1 MSVLTPE
8 ETQATET
15 GPRGPGGASPR
26 IGTSLR
32 MAIGSS
38 FILRLAGASTGFL
51 LQLYLKRVVHA
62 DANLIGVLS
71 GVYYVT
77 ELLLAPVFGAFSD
90 LRGRK
95 PFLVLGP
102 LAGAVAVQI
111 HPLTTI
117 AAIIAIGR
125 LLEGVTT
132 AANAPG
138 TLGYLADATSGTG
151 PKRAS
156 FRGRVM
162 GMYEISFLVGL
173 AAGQFLG
180 GYLWDWL
187 GSNGFRVIS
196 LIYLVAAGVLFLFVP
211 ETLPSEARE
220 HHGRYREA
228 AKEAAHPV
236 RALLSTRIKSYSKLL
251 QEPALRSFV
260 PAWLAINA
268 VLGLWLNHLAA
279 VMVKPHESQ
288 PPSPFL
294 DQFPGQLLA
303 GHLEAH
309 HVSYAQGGFA
319 VAFLVGIYIWSQF
332 YGRMR
337 RTDMMLA

>member
-187 GSNGFRVIS
+187 GSNGV
-196 LIYLVAAGVLFLFVP
+196 
-211 ETLPSEARE
+211 
-220 HHGRYREA
+220 
-228 AKEAAHPV
+228 
-236 RALLSTRIKSYSKLL
+236 
-251 QEPALRSFV
+251 
-260 PAWLAINA
+260 
-268 VLGLWLNHLAA
+268 
-279 VMVKPHESQ
+279 
-288 PPSPFL
+288 
-294 DQFPGQLLA
+294 
-303 GHLEAH
+303 
-309 HVSYAQGGFA
+309 A
-319 VAFLVGIYIWSQF
+319 VAFLVGIYIWSHL

-337 RTDMMLA
+337 RTGMMLASIAGVFIVCFTLLGINNNILPGPWGQWPLLPLLAAGVLLESGFTPVALAYLADISET